1 MEENQ
6 RENIEYINSSEKM
19 RIIKKP
25 QVLKEKFI
33 CENIKELKDSGK
45 ITSSITQKLRNEIII
60 LLGIRKTKMDILA
73 SLKEKVNEMKE
84 ELSVLE
90 SRNFGRQADLS
101 QERNNQEK

>member
-1 MEENQ
+1 MEEN
-6 RENIEYINSSEKM
+6 IEDINASEKM

-33 CENIKELKDSGK
+33 GENIKELKDNGK

-101 QERNNQEK
+101 EERNNQEK